1 MHRWQL
7 ATKQLSVRASPST
20 PRRHPWARGQHRR
33 YSTRSCLGVVYFVA
47 TVAMTLVVPRTLDF
61 AAITTLYFTE
71 ALAVFIGIPVVF
83 ETLTRGKSVGRY
95 ALGLRI
101 VRDDGGPIT
110 VRQVVV
116 RALVG
121 VIELWLS
128 AGAIAL
134 IASASNSRGKRVG
147 DMLAG
152 TYALQTR
159 ASKRATCASHGALL
173 ARWVGTGGGHPQASR
188 RACAR
193 GRQFLT
199 RALALH
205 PSSRRQMGESLSAR
219 IAPFVSPLPPQGT
232 HPETFL
238 TAVLAVR
245 RDREY
250 ALEIQRL
257 QADPRRRMR
266 CTSCRTACPTSG
278 TRARTS
284 GRPRP

>member
-1 MHRWQL
+1 VTTGDETIIGEGVAL
-7 ATKQLSVRASPST
+7 DTAAASLGSRAAS
-20 PRRHPWARGQHRR
+20 ALLDALV
-33 YSTRSCLGVVYFVA
+33 LGILYFAVTMLMVVA
-47 TVAMTLVVPRTLDF
+47 LPATLDF
-61 AAITTLYFTE
+61 AATSAIYLIV
-71 ALAVFIGIPVVF
+71 AIGTFVGVPVVF

-110 VRQVVV
+110 LRQVVV

-121 VIELWLS
+121 VIELWLT
-128 AGAIAL
+128 AGSIAL
-134 IASASNSRGKRVG
+134 IASAANSRGKRVG

-159 ASKRATCASHGALL
+159 AASSQHLPLAVPFSLGEWARVVDIRRLPDGLALE
-173 ARWVGTGGGHPQASR
+173 A
-188 RACAR
+188 
-193 GRQFLT
+193 RQFLT

-219 IAPFVSPLPPQGT
+219 MAPLVSPLPPQGT

-257 QADPRRRMR
+257 QADATQALAVHRLPHGV
-266 CTSCRTACPTSG
+266 PEVEN
-278 TRARTS
+278 
-284 GRPRP
+284 

>member
-1 MHRWQL
+1 V
-7 ATKQLSVRASPST
+7 ATGDETIIGEGVALDTAAASLGSRAAS
-20 PRRHPWARGQHRR
+20 A
-33 YSTRSCLGVVYFVA
+33 LLDVVVLVAVYIGA
-47 TVAMTLVVPRTLDF
+47 TVAMSMVLPSSLDS
-61 AAITTLYFTE
+61 AAVTTLYFTE
-71 ALAVFIGIPVVF
+71 ALAVFIGFPMVF

-101 VRDDGGPIT
+101 VRDDGGPIGL
-110 VRQVVV
+110 RQVVV
-116 RALVG
+116 RVLVG

-128 AGAIAL
+128 AGSIAL
-134 IASASNSRGKRVG
+134 IASASKSRGKRVG

-159 ASKRATCASHGALL
+159 ASNAQHVPLTVPFSLDGWARIVDIRRLPDGLALE
-173 ARWVGTGGGHPQASR
+173 A
-188 RACAR
+188 
-193 GRQFLT
+193 RQFLT
-199 RALALH
+199 RASALH

-219 IAPFVSPLPPQGT
+219 IAPLVSPLPPEGT

-257 QADPRRRMR
+257 QADSVQAFAVHQLPHGVPDV
-266 CTSCRTACPTSG
+266 AN
-278 TRARTS
+278 
-284 GRPRP
+284 

>member
-1 MHRWQL
+1 MTSGDETIIGEGVAL
-7 ATKQLSVRASPST
+7 DTAAASLGSRAAS
-20 PRRHPWARGQHRR
+20 ALLDALV
-33 YSTRSCLGVVYFVA
+33 LGAVYFA
-47 TVAMTLVVPRTLDF
+47 TTVAMAIILPKTLDL
-61 AAITTLYFTE
+61 AAVSAIYLTE
-71 ALAVFIGIPVVF
+71 AIAVFVGIPVVF
-83 ETLTRGKSVGRY
+83 ETVSRGKSVGRY

-101 VRDDGGPIT
+101 VRDDGGPIAL
-110 VRQVVV
+110 RQVVV

-128 AGAIAL
+128 AGSIAL

-159 ASKRATCASHGALL
+159 ASRSQHLPLAVPFSLGEWARVVDIRRLPDGLALE
-173 ARWVGTGGGHPQASR
+173 A
-188 RACAR
+188 
-193 GRQFLT
+193 RQFLT

-205 PSSRRQMGESLSAR
+205 PASRRQLGESLSAR
-219 IAPFVSPLPPQGT
+219 ISPFVSPLPPDGT

-250 ALEIQRL
+250 ALEVQRL
-257 QADPRRRMR
+257 QADAVQAVAVHQLPHGVPEV
-266 CTSCRTACPTSG
+266 AN
-278 TRARTS
+278 
-284 GRPRP
+284 

>member
-1 MHRWQL
+1 M
-7 ATKQLSVRASPST
+7 ATGDETIIGEGVALDTAAASLGSRAAS
-20 PRRHPWARGQHRR
+20 ALLDGLV
-33 YSTRSCLGVVYFVA
+33 LGAVYFVA
-47 TVAMTLVVPRTLDF
+47 TIAMAMVVPSSLDF
-61 AAITTLYFTE
+61 AAVTTLYFTE
-71 ALAVFIGIPVVF
+71 AIAVFIGIPVVF

-101 VRDDGGPIT
+101 VRDDGGPIGL
-110 VRQVVV
+110 RQAVV

-128 AGAIAL
+128 AGSIAL
-134 IASASNSRGKRVG
+134 IASAANSRGKRVG

-159 ASKRATCASHGALL
+159 ASSAQHMPLVVPFSLGEWARVVDIRRLPDGLALE
-173 ARWVGTGGGHPQASR
+173 A
-188 RACAR
+188 
-193 GRQFLT
+193 RQFLT

-219 IAPFVSPLPPQGT
+219 IAPLVSPLPPQGT

-257 QADPRRRMR
+257 QADSAQAFAVHQLPHGV
-266 CTSCRTACPTSG
+266 PDVG
-278 TRARTS
+278 N
-284 GRPRP
+284 

>member
-1 MHRWQL
+1 MTSGDETIIGEGVAL
-7 ATKQLSVRASPST
+7 DTAAASLGSRAAS
-20 PRRHPWARGQHRR
+20 ALLDALV
-33 YSTRSCLGVVYFVA
+33 LGTVYFA
-47 TVAMTLVVPRTLDF
+47 TTVAMAIVLPKTLDL
-61 AAITTLYFTE
+61 AAVSAIYLTE
-71 ALAVFIGIPVVF
+71 AIAVFVGIPVVF
-83 ETLTRGKSVGRY
+83 ETVSRGKSVGRY

-101 VRDDGGPIT
+101 VRDDGGP
-110 VRQVVV
+110 VALRQVVV

-128 AGAIAL
+128 AGSIAL

-159 ASKRATCASHGALL
+159 ASSSQHLPLAVPFSLGEWARVVDIRRLPDGLALE
-173 ARWVGTGGGHPQASR
+173 A
-188 RACAR
+188 
-193 GRQFLT
+193 RQFLT

-205 PSSRRQMGESLSAR
+205 PSSRRQLGESLSAR
-219 IAPFVSPLPPQGT
+219 VAPFVSPLPPEGT

-250 ALEIQRL
+250 ALEVQRL
-257 QADPRRRMR
+257 QADSAQALAVHQLPHGVPEV
-266 CTSCRTACPTSG
+266 AN
-278 TRARTS
+278 
-284 GRPRP
+284 

>member
-1 MHRWQL
+1 M
-7 ATKQLSVRASPST
+7 ATGDETIIGEGVALDTAAASLGSRAAS
-20 PRRHPWARGQHRR
+20 ALLDAVV
-33 YSTRSCLGVVYFVA
+33 LGAVYFVA
-47 TVAMTLVVPRTLDF
+47 TIAMALVVPSNLDF
-61 AAITTLYFTE
+61 AAVTTLYFTE
-71 ALAVFIGIPVVF
+71 ALAVFIGIPVLF
-83 ETLTRGKSVGRY
+83 ETLTRGRSVGRY

-101 VRDDGGPIT
+101 VRDDGGPVT

-121 VIELWLS
+121 VIELWLT

-134 IASASNSRGKRVG
+134 IASAANGRGKRVG

-159 ASKRATCASHGALL
+159 ASSSQHVPLVVPFSLGGWAQVVDIRRLPDGLALE
-173 ARWVGTGGGHPQASR
+173 A
-188 RACAR
+188 
-193 GRQFLT
+193 RQFLT

-219 IAPFVSPLPPQGT
+219 IAPFVSPLPPLGT

-257 QADPRRRMR
+257 QADAAQAIAVHQLPHGV
-266 CTSCRTACPTSG
+266 PDVG
-278 TRARTS
+278 N
-284 GRPRP
+284 

>member
-1 MHRWQL
+1 MTSGDETIIGEGVAL
-7 ATKQLSVRASPST
+7 DTAAASLGSRAAS
-20 PRRHPWARGQHRR
+20 ALLDGLV
-33 YSTRSCLGVVYFVA
+33 LGAVYFAA
-47 TVAMTLVVPRTLDF
+47 TVAMAIVLPKTLDF
-61 AAITTLYFTE
+61 AAVSAIYLTE
-71 ALAVFIGIPVVF
+71 AIAVFVGIPVVF
-83 ETLTRGKSVGRY
+83 ETVSRGKSVGRY

-101 VRDDGGPIT
+101 VRDDGGPIAL
-110 VRQVVV
+110 RQVVV

-128 AGAIAL
+128 AGSVAL

-159 ASKRATCASHGALL
+159 ASSSQHLPLAVPFSLGEWARVVDIRRLPDGLALE
-173 ARWVGTGGGHPQASR
+173 A
-188 RACAR
+188 
-193 GRQFLT
+193 RQFLT

-205 PSSRRQMGESLSAR
+205 PSSRRQLGESLSAR
-219 IAPFVSPLPPQGT
+219 VAPFVSPLPPDGT

-250 ALEIQRL
+250 ALEVQRL
-257 QADPRRRMR
+257 QADAVQALAVHQLPHGVPEV
-266 CTSCRTACPTSG
+266 AN
-278 TRARTS
+278 
-284 GRPRP
+284 

>member
-1 MHRWQL
+1 M
-7 ATKQLSVRASPST
+7 ATGDETIIGEGVALDTAAASLGSRAAS
-20 PRRHPWARGQHRR
+20 ALLDAIV
-33 YSTRSCLGVVYFVA
+33 LGALYFGT
-47 TVAMTLVVPRTLDF
+47 TVAMAVVLPSSLDF
-61 AAITTLYFTE
+61 AAVSAIYLTE
-71 ALAVFIGIPVVF
+71 AIAIFVGVPVVF
-83 ETLTRGKSVGRY
+83 ETVSRGKSVGRY

-101 VRDDGGPIT
+101 VRDDGGPIAL
-110 VRQVVV
+110 RQVVV

-128 AGAIAL
+128 AGSIAL

-159 ASKRATCASHGALL
+159 ASSAQHLPLVVPFSLNEWARVVDIRRLPDGLALE
-173 ARWVGTGGGHPQASR
+173 A
-188 RACAR
+188 
-193 GRQFLT
+193 RQFLT

-205 PSSRRQMGESLSAR
+205 PSSRRQLGESLLAR
-219 IAPFVSPLPPQGT
+219 VTPFVSPLPPQGT

-250 ALEIQRL
+250 ALEVQRL
-257 QADPRRRMR
+257 QADAAQALAVHQLPHGVPDV
-266 CTSCRTACPTSG
+266 AN
-278 TRARTS
+278 
-284 GRPRP
+284 

>member
-1 MHRWQL
+1 VASADETIIGEGVAL
-7 ATKQLSVRASPST
+7 DTAAASLGSRAAS
-20 PRRHPWARGQHRR
+20 ALLDALV
-33 YSTRSCLGVVYFVA
+33 LGVLYFGA
-47 TVAMTLVVPRTLDF
+47 TMLMVTVLPGTLDF
-61 AAITTLYFTE
+61 AAISAIYLTT
-71 ALAVFIGIPVVF
+71 AIGAFVGVPVVF

-110 VRQVVV
+110 VRQALV

-121 VIELWLS
+121 VIELWMT

-134 IASASNSRGKRVG
+134 IASAANSRGKRVG

-159 ASKRATCASHGALL
+159 ASSSQHLPLLVPFSLGDWARVVDIRRLPDGLALE
-173 ARWVGTGGGHPQASR
+173 A
-188 RACAR
+188 
-193 GRQFLT
+193 RQFLT
-199 RALALH
+199 RAAALH
-205 PSSRRQMGESLSAR
+205 PASRRQLGESLSAR
-219 IAPFVSPLPPQGT
+219 VAPHVSPLPPQGT

-250 ALEIQRL
+250 ALEVQRL
-257 QADPRRRMR
+257 RSDSAQALAVHRLPHGVPDIE
-266 CTSCRTACPTSG
+266 S
-278 TRARTS
+278 
-284 GRPRP
+284 

>member
-1 MHRWQL
+1 MTTGDETIIGEGVALDTAAASLGSRAASAL
-7 ATKQLSVRASPST
+7 LDALVLGAAYIGATIALTIVLPASLDTAALS
-20 PRRHPWARGQHRR
+20 
-33 YSTRSCLGVVYFVA
+33 
-47 TVAMTLVVPRTLDF
+47 
-61 AAITTLYFTE
+61 AIYLTE
-71 ALAVFIGIPVVF
+71 AIAFFVGVPVVF
-83 ETLTRGKSVGRY
+83 ETLTRGRSVGRY

-101 VRDDGGPIT
+101 VRDDGGPIA

-121 VIELWLS
+121 VIELWLT
-128 AGAIAL
+128 AGSVAL

-159 ASKRATCASHGALL
+159 AASTQHVPLVVPFSLNDWSRVVDIRRLPDGLALE
-173 ARWVGTGGGHPQASR
+173 A
-188 RACAR
+188 
-193 GRQFLT
+193 RQFLT
-199 RALALH
+199 RAHALH
-205 PSSRRQMGESLSAR
+205 PSSRRQLGESLSAR
-219 IAPFVSPLPPQGT
+219 VAPFVSPYPPQGT

-257 QADPRRRMR
+257 QADSAQAVAVHQLPHGVPEV
-266 CTSCRTACPTSG
+266 AN
-278 TRARTS
+278 
-284 GRPRP
+284 

>member
-1 MHRWQL
+1 MTSGDETIIGEGVAL
-7 ATKQLSVRASPST
+7 DTAAASLGSRAAS
-20 PRRHPWARGQHRR
+20 ALLDVLV
-33 YSTRSCLGVVYFVA
+33 LGAVYFA
-47 TVAMTLVVPRTLDF
+47 TTVAMAIVLPNTLDL
-61 AAITTLYFTE
+61 AAVSAIYLTE
-71 ALAVFIGIPVVF
+71 AIAVFVGIPVVF
-83 ETLTRGKSVGRY
+83 ETVSRGKSVGRY

-101 VRDDGGPIT
+101 VRDDGGP
-110 VRQVVV
+110 VALRQVVV

-128 AGAIAL
+128 AGSIAL

-159 ASKRATCASHGALL
+159 ASNSQHLPLAVPFSLGAWARVVDIRRLPDGL
-173 ARWVGTGGGHPQASR
+173 ALEA
-188 RACAR
+188 
-193 GRQFLT
+193 RQFLT

-205 PSSRRQMGESLSAR
+205 PSSRRQLGESLSER
-219 IAPFVSPLPPQGT
+219 VAPFVSPLPPEGT

-250 ALEIQRL
+250 ALEVQRL
-257 QADPRRRMR
+257 QADSAQALAVHQLPHGVPEV
-266 CTSCRTACPTSG
+266 AN
-278 TRARTS
+278 
-284 GRPRP
+284 

>member
-1 MHRWQL
+1 M
-7 ATKQLSVRASPST
+7 ATGDETIIGEGVALDTAAASLGSRAAS
-20 PRRHPWARGQHRR
+20 ALLDALV
-33 YSTRSCLGVVYFVA
+33 LGAVYFVA
-47 TVAMTLVVPRTLDF
+47 TIVMAIVVPHTLDF
-61 AAITTLYFTE
+61 AAVTTLYFTE
-71 ALAVFIGIPVVF
+71 ALAVFVGIPVVF

-101 VRDDGGPIT
+101 VRDDGGPIA

-121 VIELWLS
+121 VIELWLT
-128 AGAIAL
+128 AGSIAL

-159 ASKRATCASHGALL
+159 AASAQHLPLTVPFSLSGWARVVDIRRLPDGLALE
-173 ARWVGTGGGHPQASR
+173 A
-188 RACAR
+188 
-193 GRQFLT
+193 RQFLT

-205 PSSRRQMGESLSAR
+205 PSSRRHMGESLSAR
-219 IAPFVSPLPPQGT
+219 IAPHVSPLPPEGT

-250 ALEIQRL
+250 ALEMRQL
-257 QADPRRRMR
+257 QADSAQALAVHQLPHGVPDV
-266 CTSCRTACPTSG
+266 AN
-278 TRARTS
+278 
-284 GRPRP
+284 

>member
-1 MHRWQL
+1 MTSGDETIIGEGVAL
-7 ATKQLSVRASPST
+7 DTAAASLGSRAAS
-20 PRRHPWARGQHRR
+20 ALLDGLV
-33 YSTRSCLGVVYFVA
+33 LGAVYFAA
-47 TVAMTLVVPRTLDF
+47 TVAMAIVLPKTLDF
-61 AAITTLYFTE
+61 AAVSAIYLTE
-71 ALAVFIGIPVVF
+71 AIAVFVGIPVVF
-83 ETLTRGKSVGRY
+83 ETVSRGKSVGRY

-101 VRDDGGPIT
+101 VRDDGGPIAL
-110 VRQVVV
+110 RQVVV

-128 AGAIAL
+128 AGSVAL

-159 ASKRATCASHGALL
+159 ASSSQHLPLAVPFSLGEWARVVDIRRLPDGLALE
-173 ARWVGTGGGHPQASR
+173 A
-188 RACAR
+188 
-193 GRQFLT
+193 RQFLT

-205 PSSRRQMGESLSAR
+205 PSSRRQLGESLSAR
-219 IAPFVSPLPPQGT
+219 VAPFVSPLPPDGT

-250 ALEIQRL
+250 ALEVQRL
-257 QADPRRRMR
+257 QSDAVQALAVHQLPHGVPEV
-266 CTSCRTACPTSG
+266 AN
-278 TRARTS
+278 
-284 GRPRP
+284 

>member
-1 MHRWQL
+1 MTSGDETIIGEGVAL
-7 ATKQLSVRASPST
+7 DTAAASLGSRAAS
-20 PRRHPWARGQHRR
+20 ALLDALV
-33 YSTRSCLGVVYFVA
+33 LGAVYFA
-47 TVAMTLVVPRTLDF
+47 TTVAMAIVLPNTLDL
-61 AAITTLYFTE
+61 AAVSAIYLTE
-71 ALAVFIGIPVVF
+71 AIAVFVGIPVVF
-83 ETLTRGKSVGRY
+83 ETVSRGKSVGRY

-101 VRDDGGPIT
+101 VRDDGGP
-110 VRQVVV
+110 VALRQVVV

-128 AGAIAL
+128 AGSIAL

-159 ASKRATCASHGALL
+159 ASSSQHLPLAVPFSLGEWARVVDIRRLPDGLALE
-173 ARWVGTGGGHPQASR
+173 A
-188 RACAR
+188 
-193 GRQFLT
+193 RQFLT

-205 PSSRRQMGESLSAR
+205 PSSRRQLGESLSER
-219 IAPFVSPLPPQGT
+219 VAPFVSPLPPEGT

-250 ALEIQRL
+250 ALEVQRL
-257 QADPRRRMR
+257 QADSAQALAVHQLPHGVPEV
-266 CTSCRTACPTSG
+266 AN
-278 TRARTS
+278 
-284 GRPRP
+284 

>member
-1 MHRWQL
+1 M
-7 ATKQLSVRASPST
+7 ATGDETIIGEGVALDTAAASLGSRAAS
-20 PRRHPWARGQHRR
+20 ALLDAVV
-33 YSTRSCLGVVYFVA
+33 LGAIYFAA
-47 TVAMTLVVPRTLDF
+47 TVAMAMVVPNNLDF
-61 AAITTLYFTE
+61 AAVTTLYFTE
-71 ALAVFIGIPVVF
+71 ALAVFIGFPVVF

-101 VRDDGGPIT
+101 VRDDGGPIGL
-110 VRQVVV
+110 RQAVV
-116 RALVG
+116 RGLVG

-128 AGAIAL
+128 AGSIAL

-159 ASKRATCASHGALL
+159 ASNAQHAPLTVPFSLDGWARVVDIRRLPDGLALE
-173 ARWVGTGGGHPQASR
+173 A
-188 RACAR
+188 
-193 GRQFLT
+193 RQFLT
-199 RALALH
+199 RASALH

-219 IAPFVSPLPPQGT
+219 IAPLVSPLPPEGT

-257 QADPRRRMR
+257 QADSVQAFAVHQLPHGV
-266 CTSCRTACPTSG
+266 SDVAN
-278 TRARTS
+278 
-284 GRPRP
+284 

>member
-1 MHRWQL
+1 VTTADETIIGEGVAL
-7 ATKQLSVRASPST
+7 DTAAASLGSRAAS
-20 PRRHPWARGQHRR
+20 ALLDAFV
-33 YSTRSCLGVVYFVA
+33 LGTLFFGV
-47 TVAMTLVVPRTLDF
+47 TVLVTTVLPVTLDIAAQSAIYLT
-61 AAITTLYFTE
+61 AAIGTF
-71 ALAVFIGIPVVF
+71 VGVPVIF

-110 VRQVVV
+110 VRQALV

-128 AGAIAL
+128 AGSIAL
-134 IASASNSRGKRVG
+134 IASAANSRGKRVG

-159 ASKRATCASHGALL
+159 ASSAQHLPLVVPFSLSEWAKVVDIRRLPDGLALE
-173 ARWVGTGGGHPQASR
+173 A
-188 RACAR
+188 
-193 GRQFLT
+193 RQFLT
-199 RALALH
+199 RAAALH

-219 IAPFVSPLPPQGT
+219 IAPHVSPLPPDGT
-232 HPETFL
+232 HPETLL

-250 ALEIQRL
+250 ALEVQRL
-257 QADPRRRMR
+257 HADAAQALAVHRLPHGVPDVEN
-266 CTSCRTACPTSG
+266 
-278 TRARTS
+278 
-284 GRPRP
+284 

>member
-1 MHRWQL
+1 M
-7 ATKQLSVRASPST
+7 ATGDETIIGEGVALDTAAASLGSRAAS
-20 PRRHPWARGQHRR
+20 ALLDAVV
-33 YSTRSCLGVVYFVA
+33 LGTVYFVA
-47 TVAMTLVVPRTLDF
+47 TIAMAIVVPHNLDF
-61 AAITTLYFTE
+61 AAVTTLYFTE
-71 ALAVFIGIPVVF
+71 AIAVFIGIPVVF

-101 VRDDGGPIT
+101 VRDDGGPIG
-110 VRQVVV
+110 VRQAVV
-116 RALVG
+116 RALVA
-121 VIELWLS
+121 VFEIWLS
-128 AGAIAL
+128 AGSIAL
-134 IASASNSRGKRVG
+134 IASAANSRGKRVG

-159 ASKRATCASHGALL
+159 AAKAQHVPLVVPFSLSEWARVVDIRRLPDGLALE
-173 ARWVGTGGGHPQASR
+173 A
-188 RACAR
+188 
-193 GRQFLT
+193 RQFLT

-219 IAPFVSPLPPQGT
+219 IAPLVSPLPPQGT

-257 QADPRRRMR
+257 QADSAQAMAVHQLPHGV
-266 CTSCRTACPTSG
+266 PDVG
-278 TRARTS
+278 N
-284 GRPRP
+284 

>member
-1 MHRWQL
+1 M
-7 ATKQLSVRASPST
+7 ATGDETIIGEGVALDTAAASLGSRAAS
-20 PRRHPWARGQHRR
+20 ALVDAVV
-33 YSTRSCLGVVYFVA
+33 LGVAYFGA
-47 TVAMTLVVPRTLDF
+47 TVALALVLPSTLDF
-61 AAITTLYFTE
+61 AAVSAIYLVE
-71 ALAVFIGIPVVF
+71 AIAVFVGIPVVF
-83 ETLTRGKSVGRY
+83 ETVTRGKSVGRY

-110 VRQVVV
+110 FRQVFV

-128 AGAIAL
+128 AGSIAL

-159 ASKRATCASHGALL
+159 ASSAQHLPLVVPFSLGEWARVVDIRRLPDGLALE
-173 ARWVGTGGGHPQASR
+173 A
-188 RACAR
+188 
-193 GRQFLT
+193 RQFLT

-219 IAPFVSPLPPQGT
+219 IAPLVSPLPPQGT

-250 ALEIQRL
+250 ALEVQRL
-257 QADPRRRMR
+257 RADAAQALAVHQLPHGVPEV
-266 CTSCRTACPTSG
+266 AN
-278 TRARTS
+278 
-284 GRPRP
+284 

>member
-1 MHRWQL
+1 M
-7 ATKQLSVRASPST
+7 ATGDETIIGEGVALDTAAASLGSRAAS
-20 PRRHPWARGQHRR
+20 ALLDAVV
-33 YSTRSCLGVVYFVA
+33 LGVVYFIA
-47 TVAMTLVVPRTLDF
+47 TILMTLVVPHTLDF
-61 AAITTLYFTE
+61 AAVTTLYFTE

-83 ETLTRGKSVGRY
+83 ETLTRGRSVGRY

-121 VIELWLS
+121 VIELWLT

-134 IASASNSRGKRVG
+134 IASASNGRGKRVG

-159 ASKRATCASHGALL
+159 ASSAQHVPLIVPFSLGGWAQVVDIRRLPDGLALE
-173 ARWVGTGGGHPQASR
+173 A
-188 RACAR
+188 
-193 GRQFLT
+193 RQFLT

-257 QADPRRRMR
+257 QADAAQAMAVHQLPHGV
-266 CTSCRTACPTSG
+266 PDVG
-278 TRARTS
+278 N
-284 GRPRP
+284 